1 MKRSNCRPQRRLKQ
15 LGMPGKKTIMSL
27 KYRFNEIDPLER
39 ADFTREQNNMF
50 HPQSKHKPLER
61 ADFTREQNYSL
72 LVAYL
77 INL

>member
-39 ADFTREQNNMF
+39 ADFTREQNQTF
-50 HPQSKHKPLER
+50 YGIRIPLPLER
-61 ADFTREQNYSL
+61 ADFTREQNRETL
-72 LVAYL
+72 LEIQKHL
-77 INL
+77 

>member
-39 ADFTREQNNMF
+39 ADFTREQNDNWFEMNGVN
-50 HPQSKHKPLER
+50 PLER
-61 ADFTREQNYSL
+61 ADFTREQNL
-72 LVAYL
+72 P
-77 INL
+77 